1 LPPAMRFDARQ
12 DASAREIGGEF
23 GPEIPL
29 ADVGI
34 AGERVDDVKVNG
46 LAGLGD
52 TFGELAG

>member
-1 LPPAMRFDARQ
+1 MRLDARQ

-52 TFGELAG
+52 TFGEIAG